1 MRRRGW
7 RPSSRNAN
15 RVSRT
20 ADPRIADSRLLRRVP
35 DMATVFDRLDAT
47 LELPEH
53 EAMVLESVSQ
63 LARDVVAPRAADYD
77 RREAC
82 PVENI
87 EAMNALGM
95 NAMFVPEAYGGLGPG
110 YPVSLPFVPALS
122 QEDRNASWWE
132 K

>member
-82 PVENI
+82 PVANI
-87 EAMNALGM
+87 DAMTALGM
-95 NAMFVPEAYGGLGPG
+95 NARFVQDTLAGLCPAN
-110 YPVSLPFVPALS
+110 PLSLPP
-122 QEDRNASWWE
+122 
-132 K
+132 

>member
-1 MRRRGW
+1 
-7 RPSSRNAN
+7 
-15 RVSRT
+15 
-20 ADPRIADSRLLRRVP
+20 
-35 DMATVFDRLDAT
+35 MATVFDGLDAT
-47 LELPEH
+47 VELPEH

-95 NAMFVPEAYGGLGPG
+95 NAMFVPEAYGGLGLG
-110 YPVSLPFVPALS
+110 YPVYPACVGDLS
-122 QEDRNASWWE
+122 QECDPTGSIWADRKSAV
-132 K
+132 

>member
-82 PVENI
+82 PRSEERRVGREC
-87 EAMNALGM
+87 
-95 NAMFVPEAYGGLGPG
+95 
-110 YPVSLPFVPALS
+110 VSTCRYRWSP
-122 QEDRNASWWE
+122 
-132 K
+132 